1 MGRGGILDS
10 VDFRFGPHETTP
22 EVTDGSYLARVYAAE
37 GYPVDPAPPIWT
49 ATTAY
54 SVGTIIRPT
63 SGANADLHFVYRCV
77 AGGTSGASEPTW
89 PGNGVDWATVT
100 PGTTTNDGSVTWEA
114 LPGLHPVGAV
124 SAADTPTPG
133 WLAQSTVYAYAP
145 GTADLTWKTLAFT
158 GANRIRLEAG
168 QWYIVILDWR
178 PNDSVINNSLAVTNA
193 ANENAVMP
201 GNVYLDGQAAANNG
215 PRIIEDA
222 WHVVREESTLIDAT
236 SGTDAGFA
244 NTVDGGDTDPFT
256 SGEKASYTVQPGD
269 ELTPDVTYRWRV
281 RAIDPD
287 RSNLWND
294 WTGGTV
300 TITSSTVEEA
310 ALGLTISGNPMCH
323 NRMRRLR

>member
-1 MGRGGILDS
+1 
-10 VDFRFGPHETTP
+10 
-22 EVTDGSYLARVYAAE
+22 
-37 GYPVDPAPPIWT
+37 
-49 ATTAY
+49 
-54 SVGTIIRPT
+54 
-63 SGANADLHFVYRCV
+63 
-77 AGGTSGASEPTW
+77 
-89 PGNGVDWATVT
+89 
-100 PGTTTNDGSVTWEA
+100 
-114 LPGLHPVGAV
+114 
-124 SAADTPTPG
+124 
-133 WLAQSTVYAYAP
+133 LAQSTVYAYAP

-256 SGEKASYTVQPGD
+256 SGEKASYTVLPGD
-269 ELTPDVTYRWRV
+269 ELTTDVTYRWRV

-287 RSNLWND
+287 GSNLWSD

-300 TITSSTVEEA
+300 TITSSRSIYYPYLPKGE
-310 ALGLTISGNPMCH
+310 
-323 NRMRRLR
+323 